1 MHKGEKIVMKV
12 GYLGPAAT
20 FTHLAVSSC
29 FQNGAEHVAYRT
41 IPECIDAAVAGEVDF
56 AFVPLENALEG
67 SVNLTIDYL
76 IHEQPLPIVGEMTLP
91 IHQHLLVHPSRENA
105 WKELDKIYSHSH
117 AIAQCHKF
125 LHRHFPS
132 VPYEYA
138 NSTGAA
144 AKFVSDHPELNIG
157 VIANDMAAS
166 TYELKIVKRD
176 IQDYRDNHT
185 RFVILSPDEYIS
197 FEVNSKLSSR
207 PKTTLMVM
215 LPQDDQ
221 SGALH
226 RVLSAFSWRNL
237 NLSKIESR
245 PTKTGL
251 GHYFFIIDIEKAFD
265 DVLIPGAMQELE
277 VLGCK
282 VKLLGAYQSYQL

>member
-1 MHKGEKIVMKV
+1 MHKGENIVMKV

-91 IHQHLLVHPSRENA
+91 IHQHLLVHPSRESA

-125 LHRHFPS
+125 LHRQFPS

-185 RFVILSPDEYIS
+185 RFVILSPDENIS

-215 LPQDDQ
+215 LPQDE

-237 NLSKIESR
+237 N
-245 PTKTGL
+245 
-251 GHYFFIIDIEKAFD
+251 
-265 DVLIPGAMQELE
+265 
-277 VLGCK
+277 
-282 VKLLGAYQSYQL
+282 

>member
-1 MHKGEKIVMKV
+1 MKV
-12 GYLGPAAT
+12 GYLGPEAT

-29 FQNGAEHVAYRT
+29 FQNDVTHVAYHT
-41 IPECIDAAVAGEVDF
+41 IPECMDAAVAGEIDF

-91 IHQHLLVHPSRENA
+91 IHQHLLVHPSKENK
-105 WKELDKIYSHSH
+105 WESLEQIYSHSH

-125 LHRHFPS
+125 LHKHFKT

-138 NSTGAA
+138 KSTGAA
-144 AKFVSDHPELNIG
+144 AKYVSENPQLNIG
-157 VIANDMAAS
+157 VIANEMAAA
-166 TYELKIVKRD
+166 TYGLKIVKHD

-185 RFVILSPDEYIS
+185 RFVILSPDKNAGY
-197 FEVNSKLSSR
+197 EVNPHLVSR
-207 PKTTLMVM
+207 PKTTLMVT

-251 GHYFFIIDIEKAFD
+251 GHYFFIIDIEMALD
-265 DVLIPGAMQELE
+265 AVLIPGAIQELE
-277 VLGCK
+277 TLGCS
-282 VKLLGAYQSYQL
+282 VKLLGNYQSYKL

>member
-1 MHKGEKIVMKV
+1 MHKGENIVMKV

-67 SVNLTIDYL
+67 SVNVTIDYL
-76 IHEQPLPIVGEMTLP
+76 IHEKPLPIVGEMTLP
-91 IHQHLLVHPSRENA
+91 IHQHLLVHPSREDA

-125 LHRHFPS
+125 LHSQLPS
-132 VPYEYA
+132 IPYEYA

-185 RFVILSPDEYIS
+185 RFVILSPDANIS
-197 FEVNSKLSSR
+197 FEVNLKLSSR

-215 LPQDDQ
+215 LPEDE

-277 VLGCK
+277 ALGCN
-282 VKLLGAYQSYQL
+282 VKLLGAYQSYQ

>member
-1 MHKGEKIVMKV
+1 MKV
-12 GYLGPAAT
+12 GYLGPEAT

-29 FQNGAEHVAYRT
+29 FQNDVTHVAYHT
-41 IPECIDAAVAGEVDF
+41 IPECMDAAVAGEIDF

-91 IHQHLLVHPSRENA
+91 IHQHLLVHPSRENK
-105 WKELDKIYSHSH
+105 WESLGQIYSHSH

-125 LHRHFPS
+125 LHKHFKT

-138 NSTGAA
+138 KSTGAA
-144 AKFVSDHPELNIG
+144 AKYVSENPQLNIG
-157 VIANDMAAS
+157 VIANEMAAA
-166 TYELKIVKRD
+166 TYELKIVKHD

-185 RFVILSPDEYIS
+185 RFVILSPDENAGY
-197 FEVNSKLSSR
+197 EVNPHLVSR
-207 PKTTLMVM
+207 PKTTLMVT

-251 GHYFFIIDIEKAFD
+251 GHYFFIIDIEMALD
-265 DVLIPGAMQELE
+265 AVLIPGAIQELE
-277 VLGCK
+277 TLGCS
-282 VKLLGAYQSYQL
+282 VKLLGNYQSYKL

>member
-1 MHKGEKIVMKV
+1 MKV

-67 SVNLTIDYL
+67 SVNVTIDYL
-76 IHEQPLPIVGEMTLP
+76 IHEKPLPIVGEMTLP
-91 IHQHLLVHPSRENA
+91 IHQHLLVHPSREDA

-125 LHRHFPS
+125 LHSQLPS
-132 VPYEYA
+132 IPYEYA

-185 RFVILSPDEYIS
+185 RFVILSPDANIS
-197 FEVNSKLSSR
+197 FEVNLKLSSR

-215 LPQDDQ
+215 LPEDE

-277 VLGCK
+277 ALGCN
-282 VKLLGAYQSYQL
+282 VKLLGAYQSYQ

>member
-1 MHKGEKIVMKV
+1 MKV

-185 RFVILSPDEYIS
+185 RFVILSPDENIS

-215 LPQDDQ
+215 LPQEI
-221 SGALH
+221 GRAH
-226 RVLSAFSWRNL
+226 V
-237 NLSKIESR
+237 
-245 PTKTGL
+245 
-251 GHYFFIIDIEKAFD
+251 
-265 DVLIPGAMQELE
+265 
-277 VLGCK
+277 
-282 VKLLGAYQSYQL
+282 

>member
-1 MHKGEKIVMKV
+1 MKV

-67 SVNLTIDYL
+67 SVNVTIDYL
-76 IHEQPLPIVGEMTLP
+76 IHEKPLPIVGEMTLP
-91 IHQHLLVHPSRENA
+91 IHQHLLVHPSREDA

-117 AIAQCHKF
+117 AIGQCHKF
-125 LHRHFPS
+125 LHSQLPS
-132 VPYEYA
+132 IPYEYA

-185 RFVILSPDEYIS
+185 RFVILSPDANIS

-215 LPQDDQ
+215 LPEDE
-221 SGALH
+221 SGALY

-277 VLGCK
+277 ALGCN
-282 VKLLGAYQSYQL
+282 VKLLGAYQSYQ

>member
-1 MHKGEKIVMKV
+1 MKV

-67 SVNLTIDYL
+67 SVNVTIDYL
-76 IHEQPLPIVGEMTLP
+76 IHEKPLPIVGEMTLP
-91 IHQHLLVHPSRENA
+91 IHQHLLVHPSREDA

-125 LHRHFPS
+125 LHSQLPS
-132 VPYEYA
+132 IPYEYA

-185 RFVILSPDEYIS
+185 RFVILSPDANIS

-215 LPQDDQ
+215 LPEDE
-221 SGALH
+221 SGALY

-277 VLGCK
+277 ALGCN
-282 VKLLGAYQSYQL
+282 VKLLGAYQSYQ

>member
-1 MHKGEKIVMKV
+1 MKV
-12 GYLGPAAT
+12 GYLGPEAT

-29 FQNGAEHVAYRT
+29 FQNSVTQAPYQT
-41 IPECIDAAVAGEVDF
+41 IPACMDAAVVGEVDL

-76 IHEQPLPIVGEMTLP
+76 IHEQPLAIVGEMTLP
-91 IHQHLLVHPSRENA
+91 IHQHLLVHPSRENE
-105 WKELDKIYSHSH
+105 WKKLEKIYSHSH

-125 LHRHFPS
+125 LHRHFSS

-138 NSTGAA
+138 KSTGAA
-144 AKFVSDHPELNIG
+144 AKYVSEHSDLPIG
-157 VIANDMAAS
+157 VIANEMAAA
-166 TYELKIVKRD
+166 TYGLSIVKRD
-176 IQDYRDNHT
+176 IQDYQDNHT
-185 RFVILSPDEYIS
+185 RFVILSPEKDVS
-197 FEVNSKLSSR
+197 FEVNAKLSSR
-207 PKTTLMVM
+207 PKTTMMVT

-251 GHYFFIIDIEKAFD
+251 GNYFFIIDIEQAMD
-265 DVLIPGAMQELE
+265 QVLIPGAVQEME
-277 VLGCK
+277 ALGCR
-282 VKLLGAYQSYQL
+282 VKLLGTYQSYSI